1 MGPLPCRQR
10 QKNTVILGVVVLV
23 TPSRGVLCCILTRQV
38 SKRGV
43 KPFKLLNTV
52 FMNIPPA
59 LFFATLLLC
68 DVESHFTDEEIEDLS
83 KRFRFKHLYQD
94 SPGPASPVLRIS
106 IPVKKKLQFEEHV
119 RLAT

>member
-10 QKNTVILGVVVLV
+10 QKNAVILGVVVLV
-23 TPSRGVLCCILTRQV
+23 TPSRGVLYSILTRQV

-52 FMNIPPA
+52 FMKIPPD
-59 LFFATLLLC
+59 LFLAPLLLC
-68 DVESHFTDEEIEDLS
+68 DVESHFTDEEIEDPS
-83 KRFRFKHLYQD
+83 KRFRFKHLSRD

-106 IPVKKKLQFEEHV
+106 ILVTNSDLKNTCGS
-119 RLAT
+119 RR

>member
-1 MGPLPCRQR
+1 
-10 QKNTVILGVVVLV
+10 
-23 TPSRGVLCCILTRQV
+23 
-38 SKRGV
+38 
-43 KPFKLLNTV
+43 
-52 FMNIPPA
+52 MNILPA